1 MIYTCTFAPSIDYT
15 AYLTHFESGALN
27 RSDEVY
33 YYPGGKGINVSRVLS
48 RLGLKSRALGYAGGF
63 TGRFI
68 EEFLDA
74 EGIETDFIDTGAI
87 TRINVKIK
95 TDQETELNGPGP
107 VLEGSQLEQLKEKIA
122 VMAQGDWFVLAG
134 SLPSSV
140 PTQFF
145 KDLADRCQE
154 RGIHFVL
161 DTSGPA
167 LKELL
172 DTKPFLIKPNEHEL
186 GEMFGVEIT
195 TQAQAFHY
203 ASRLVER
210 GVQHVVVSM
219 GGAGAIYAS
228 REHRYTAQVPKGKVV
243 NTVGS
248 GDSLVSGFIAS
259 YIQHQDPERAFQ
271 YGVASG
277 SATAF
282 RTDLCEQADVEQL
295 LPEVTVTPFEEKDVT
310 K

>member
-15 AYLTHFESGALN
+15 AYLPHFESGALN

-48 RLGLKSRALGYAGGF
+48 RLGLTSRALGFAGGF

-74 EGIETDFIDTGAI
+74 EGIETDFVDTGAI

-107 VLEGSQLEQLKEKIA
+107 VLGEAQLEQLKDKIA
-122 VMAQGDWFVLAG
+122 LMTTGDWFVLAG

-140 PTQFF
+140 STQFF
-145 KDLADRCQE
+145 KGLADRCQE
-154 RGIHFVL
+154 RGVHFVL

-186 GEMFGVEIT
+186 GEIFGVEVN

-203 ASRLVER
+203 ASLLVDR
-210 GVQHVVVSM
+210 GVEHVVVSM

-228 REHRYTAQVPKGKVV
+228 RDHGYTANVPKGKVV

-259 YIQHQDPERAFQ
+259 YIHHQDPSKAFQ

-282 RTDLCEQADVEQL
+282 RTDLCELADVEQL
-295 LPEVTVTPFEEKDVT
+295 LPEVTVTPFEKRM
-310 K
+310 